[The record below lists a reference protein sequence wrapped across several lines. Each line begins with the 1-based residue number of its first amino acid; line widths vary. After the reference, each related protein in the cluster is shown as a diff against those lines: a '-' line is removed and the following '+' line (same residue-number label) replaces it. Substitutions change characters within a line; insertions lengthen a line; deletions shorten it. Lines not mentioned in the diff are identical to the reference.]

1 MQFKYV
7 LPSHLFNFAY
17 LSHDRFQI
25 IKQMLDKDSLSKYKL
40 HSLKYDLIC

>member
-1 MQFKYV
+1 MQFKNV
-7 LPSHLFNFAY
+7 LPSHLFIFAY